1 MRMTRYSWDEDDIV
15 GMRMTRYSWDE
26 DDNWDEVTG

>member
-1 MRMTRYSWDEDDIV
+1 MRMTGYSWDEDDIV